1 MAINKIEIQN
11 STGDIYY
18 PHTSSD
24 VVKHGNR
31 TLSAFLT
38 LLENKFKSY
47 LPLSGGTVTGH
58 TAFTSTMGQHAGTI
72 TDFNRALTE
81 GEYSFGGSGLVHSPI
96 GNTGYGKLIVKV
108 SDGGTHDN
116 ANNWIWQ
123 TAYLTNSNKVYRRSK
138 TNSDN
143 WTNWALVYTTSDKP
157 RPEDIGAVAYD
168 ETGDTTGTYP
178 RIYVPGKEWIRT
190 PSGGIVPYSHQQ
202 GYVGRGDRAFYDV
215 NTIHINGKHVGGHSN
230 NVRWDIVPVVGSD
243 GGMEIGQYI
252 DFHNVKSDTSDYT
265 FRFENPNRNVCVYH
279 GTLSQYSDRRL
290 KEDIKY
296 IDDIQM
302 LSDLKIKK
310 EEYKFK
316 DFIKEIRFA
325 TFKYKESK
333 EDTFGFIA
341 QDLENFEVA
350 DYMLKDV
357 TTNAVNDIDA
367 DENGKATYKS
377 FDTMAYVS
385 VVAKALQEEINHRD
399 KQIESLEEKIKL
411 LEKKIN
417 ALVS

>member
-24 VVKHGNR
+24 VVKYGVNS
-31 TLSAFLT
+31 TVQKIIEEILT
-38 LLENKFKSY
+38 KY
-47 LPLSGGTVTGH
+47 VT
-58 TAFTSTMGQHAGTI
+58 F
-72 TDFNRALTE
+72 D
-81 GEYSFGGSGLVHSPI
+81 Y
-96 GNTGYGKLIVKV
+96 
-108 SDGGTHDN
+108 
-116 ANNWIWQ
+116 
-123 TAYLTNSNKVYRRSK
+123 
-138 TNSDN
+138 
-143 WTNWALVYTTSDKP
+143 
-157 RPEDIGAVAYD
+157 
-168 ETGDTTGTYP
+168 TGDSKKEYP
-178 RIYVPGKEWIRT
+178 LISANGKSWIRT
-190 PSGGIVPYSHQQ
+190 PSGGIVPYAHQKCHI
-202 GYVGRGDRAFYDV
+202 GKNDRAFYEI
-215 NTIHINGKHVGGHSN
+215 NTIHINGKHVGGSGDN
-230 NVRWDIVPVVGSD
+230 LRWNIIPIVGAD
-243 GGMEIGQYI
+243 GVMEIGRYI
-252 DFHNVKSDTSDYT
+252 DFHNSKASTSDYT
-265 FRFENPNRNVCVYH
+265 FRFENNSQNSCIYH
-279 GTLSQYSDRRL
+279 GTLSQFSDRRL

-296 IDDIQM
+296 IDDIQI

-325 TFKYKESK
+325 TFKYKGSK
-333 EDTFGFIA
+333 ENTFGFIA

-357 TTNAVNDIDA
+357 TSDAVNDIDA
-367 DENGKATYKS
+367 DEDGQATYKS
-377 FDTMAYVS
+377 FDTMAYTS